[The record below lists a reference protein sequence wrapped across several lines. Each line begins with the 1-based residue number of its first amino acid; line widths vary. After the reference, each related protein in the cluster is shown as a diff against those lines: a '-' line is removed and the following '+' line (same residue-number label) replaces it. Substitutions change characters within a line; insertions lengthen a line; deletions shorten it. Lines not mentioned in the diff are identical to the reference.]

1 MDLLA
6 DVLTIPSIN
15 FVEAVEE
22 IYSFIRNIVSDAKG
36 VVLGLS
42 GGVDSSVTA
51 ALCVKALGSDKV
63 LALLMPLSFTPKSD
77 VEDAL
82 FLAKWLGIDYRVIP
96 IDNIVDAFLS
106 VLPYEPSNSAYKMP
120 TANLRARVR
129 MLMLYY
135 YANLYG
141 LLVAG
146 SSDKSE
152 ILIGYYTKYGD
163 GAADFL
169 PIAHLYKTQVRSLAN
184 WLGIPERIAYKPSS
198 PQLYVGHKIT
208 DELPVDYQVLDRIL
222 AGLFEYNLKP
232 SEIAEKL
239 KIPENVVFNIVE
251 RHKSTSHK
259 RKLPPMV
266 KPLPTLQITKF

>member
-1 MDLLA
+1 MT
-6 DVLTIPSIN
+6 DVLTVPGID
-15 FVEAVEE
+15 FAETVEE
-22 IYSFIRNIVSDAKG
+22 VYSFIRSIVGDSKG

-51 ALCVKALGSDKV
+51 TLCVKALGSDRV

-82 FLAKWLGIDYRVIP
+82 FLAKWLNIDYRVIP
-96 IDNIVDAFLS
+96 IDNIVEAFLS
-106 VLPYEPSNSAYKMP
+106 ILPYDPLNPVYKIP

-129 MLMLYY
+129 MLILYY

-169 PIAHLYKTQVRSLAN
+169 PIAHLYKTQVRSLAK
-184 WLGIPERIAYKPSS
+184 WLGIPERIAFKPSS
-198 PQLYVGHKIT
+198 PQLYAGHKVT

-222 AGLFEYNLKP
+222 VGLFEYKLKP

-239 KIPENVVFNIVE
+239 KIPEDIVFNIVK
-251 RHKSTSHK
+251 RYKSTSHK

-266 KPLPTLQITKF
+266 KPLPAIQIPVY

>member
-1 MDLLA
+1 MVDI
-6 DVLTIPSIN
+6 LTVPIID
-15 FVEAVEE
+15 FAEAVEE
-22 IYSFIRNIVSDAKG
+22 ICSFIKDVVGSARG

-51 ALCVKALGSDKV
+51 TLCVKALGSNRV

-77 VEDAL
+77 VEDAVA
-82 FLAKWLGIDYRVIP
+82 LADWLGINYKVIP
-96 IDNIVDAFLS
+96 IDSVVEALLR
-106 VLPYEPSNSAYKMP
+106 VLPYEPSDPAYKMP

-129 MLMLYY
+129 MSILYY

-146 SSDKSE
+146 TSDKSE
-152 ILIGYYTKYGD
+152 VLIGYYTKYGD

-169 PIAHLYKTQVRSLAN
+169 PIAHLYKTQVRSLAK

-198 PQLYVGHKIT
+198 PQLYAGHKAT

-222 AGLFEYNLKP
+222 VGLFEHKLKP
-232 SEIAEKL
+232 SEVARKL
-239 KIPENVVFNIVE
+239 EIPESVVLDVVRRYE
-251 RHKSTSHK
+251 STSHK
-259 RKLPPMV
+259 RKLPPTV
-266 KPLPTLQITKF
+266 KPLPFL